1 MPPFAALPRTA
12 VHAWCPLALTPS
24 SEPLLVTG
32 TVSGALDDSF
42 STDSQLELWK
52 PFSSATTPSEA
63 TPIASVPLN
72 ARFNRLAWGTHSHA
86 GHTPLGVVAAGLDDG
101 GVSLWDPAKL
111 ANGATQHDNNNND
124 SLIARLESPHR
135 GPVRG
140 LDFSPAQSNLLAT
153 GATNGEIYIW
163 DLTSPAKPFSPGTRS
178 RSLDSITSLAWNPS
192 VVHILASS
200 SNTGHTVVWDLKSKR
215 EITALSFASGGATG
229 LGAAGFGG
237 AQGGAGGGLGAAG
250 FGGLGGG
257 AAGAGASGIGGLGG
271 HSAVKWHPDNPTK
284 LVTASEDDHA
294 PNLLVWD
301 LRNWKQPE
309 KVLRGHDKGILSVN
323 FCPSDSDLLLS
334 SGKDGRTLAWSLTS
348 GDIVAEVTPSSNWAF
363 ESHFI
368 PTNPSLIS
376 AAALDGEL
384 YLHSLQSTNAPAQD
398 DAAANSTTTT
408 EQNAALTGAGDFFEQ
423 AISANAKNY
432 PTKSLTVAPKWL
444 RRPASV
450 AFGFGGRLV
459 RVSSA
464 LGPKIEIER
473 VVTVP
478 GVVER
483 AEKLERAATGQE
495 EGGLAKFCDDRA
507 AGTGAD
513 WEDHDAQDLSDS
525 EKESWQLLKTLFHA
539 SAGGAPGSGGPAAR
553 ERLVEMLGGFDRE
566 ELKARVEELVKDLKA
581 KLPPIPGAG
590 NEERAESP
598 ERSIH
603 SPREAINAS
612 QQQGEIENGVSSEP
626 SLFGEQGNVDASSS
640 MNGFLDSSGAAN
652 GGGDDFFASLGN
664 QQSNPTRLSAL
675 PDRLTQQQQGGQE
688 ASSSIAATIG
698 SGPSSL
704 KSLNVKAAT
713 FKLFQDNASEADRL
727 VTQSLVLG
735 DFASAVELALSTE
748 RYADALL
755 FALQSASPEL
765 VASVQHV
772 YFARTAAERPYL
784 RVLESISATTA
795 GGGGRDLADVI
806 QNADLEQNWREAFV
820 VACTYAASDEDFSS
834 LVEQLGQ
841 RLEYQF
847 ELVRGRAGPAA
858 ADQWRKNAVLC
869 YLAAGKLEKVV
880 GVWVQQMHE
889 DEQAR
894 LGGGADQT
902 AAFHRGA
909 DKEASSATAR
919 FEAHS
924 RALQAFIEKVQVFQH
939 AVGYVDVELA
949 NPTQSAVVAE
959 SGARIYKLAS
969 LYDRYIEYAELL
981 ANQGKV
987 DLALKYVAKT
997 PADYDGTNSAVSA
1010 NAMKRERLLRASSAQ
1025 PTSRVATTAP
1035 YGSGAAASGASR
1047 YAQNGNPYG
1056 LASAGVQQS
1065 QQTPYSNPLAN
1076 STMSAYP
1083 NPYVA
1088 APAPAVPAVGNA
1100 YNPYAPAPAAAASSS
1115 APVPASP
1122 ARNLYAPAQPL
1133 TNPHDDPYAPAPSA
1147 LGSSVPPAASQQPA
1161 VASNPYAAPSMNAGL
1176 AYASAPTASH
1186 DPYGPPST
1194 ASNPGIGLPAPPP
1207 MRTESPN
1214 YAGRN
1219 APAGANVP
1227 PPPRAKPA
1235 GGWND
1240 VPTLPAPR
1248 RNTPAPS
1255 AATPGASPASSAVK
1269 PAAITSPF
1277 PNSSP
1282 IGTPSLGPGQV
1293 PPPPPSRGANR
1304 TPAPVPPPPMA
1315 GHTQQQPRFAPPP
1328 MTGRVL
1334 SPPPVLNS
1342 QYAPAPP
1349 QPLMGSLGPAPQG
1362 SAYGQAPGAA
1372 PGQGAV
1378 VPPPPM
1384 ASQARSGPVYA
1395 APPPPRT
1402 GTPSAPPPP
1411 RATQGPPAGGA
1422 AQRTQQAQ
1430 PDPRQ
1435 LPPSAPPQAAPP
1447 NGSATSRPPPPPMSS
1462 APPPPNAAQQQQ
1474 SGLFQPNGASGSPSS
1489 VPPQQQQQQ
1498 QQHPNVPPPPRSQP
1512 TTPQMQTQAFP
1523 PAPPPPMSSR
1533 AGMTAPPPP
1542 PPPSQQTQ
1550 NQAAPSAAKQP
1561 PPPPQ
1566 QPAPQ
1571 PPRAKYPPGDR
1582 SHIPATSRP
1591 IFDTLSAELT
1601 KLRQTTPPQQVKI
1614 VNDTEK
1620 RLNILFD
1627 MLNCETLS
1635 EASTKRLLELCQ
1647 AVQSRNQPAALDL
1660 HLQLITS
1667 GATDV
1672 TPFQA
1677 AVKLLVQRMMIPAP
1691 PQQ

>member
-12 VHAWCPLALTPS
+12 VHAWCPAQLQLQLHRAAA
-24 SEPLLVTG
+24 EPYLVTG

-42 STDSQLELWK
+42 STDSQLELWQ
-52 PFSSATTPSEA
+52 PFAATDAPLA
-63 TPIASVPLN
+63 AVQLN
-72 ARFNRLAWGTHSHA
+72 ARFNRLAWGTHSHN
-86 GHTPLGVVAAGLDDG
+86 GHTPLGVIAAGLEDG

-111 ANGATQHDNNNND
+111 VHSSNTHDGRDGAAAAAAAQD

-229 LGAAGFGG
+229 LGAGGFGIG
-237 AQGGAGGGLGAAG
+237 PGGGGGGLGAAG

-257 AAGAGASGIGGLGG
+257 PGGAGGGAGAAGIGGLGG

-309 KVLRGHDKGILSVN
+309 KILRGHDKGILSVN
-323 FCPSDSDLLLS
+323 FCPADSDLLLS

-348 GDIVAEVTPSSNWAF
+348 GEIVAEVTPSSNWAF
-363 ESHFI
+363 ESHFV

-384 YLHSLQSTNAPAQD
+384 YLHSLQSANAPAHD
-398 DAAANSTTTT
+398 DTAANAAS
-408 EQNAALTGAGDFFEQ
+408 EQSQAPAGANDFFEQ

-432 PTKSLTVAPKWL
+432 PTKSLTVEPKWL

-464 LGPKIEIER
+464 LGPKVQIDR

-483 AEKLERAATGQE
+483 AEKLEKAATGQE

-507 AGTGAD
+507 GAGE
-513 WEDHDAQDLSDS
+513 WEEQDDLSPT
-525 EKESWQLLKTLFHA
+525 EKESWLLLKTLFRA
-539 SAGGAPGSGGPAAR
+539 AAGGPPGSGGPAAR

-566 ELKARVEELVKDLKA
+566 ELKVRVDDLVKELQA
-581 KLPPIPGAG
+581 KLPSLPGADG
-590 NEERAESP
+590 GVE
-598 ERSIH
+598 
-603 SPREAINAS
+603 REASPAVS
-612 QQQGEIENGVSSEP
+612 MTSPGETTTTVELQQQQQQPDKGDASEA
-626 SLFGEQGNVDASSS
+626 SLFGGDAGNSAASGL
-640 MNGFLDSSGAAN
+640 NGFPDTGAN
-652 GGGDDFFASLGN
+652 GGGGDDFFASLG
-664 QQSNPTRLSAL
+664 QQQTQNRPSAL
-675 PDRLTQQQQGGQE
+675 PDRLLQQQQQQQGGQD
-688 ASSSIAATIG
+688 ASSSIAATLG

-704 KSLNVKAAT
+704 KSLNLKPST

-765 VASVQHV
+765 VSSVQHT
-772 YFARTAAERPYL
+772 YFARATADRPYL
-784 RVLESISATTA
+784 RVLESISATTV

-820 VACTYAASDEDFSS
+820 VACTYAASDDDFSS

-858 ADQWRKNAVLC
+858 ADEWRKNAVLC

-880 GVWVQQMHE
+880 GVWVQQMKE

-894 LGGGADQT
+894 LASDQAAAANHGGSNN
-902 AAFHRGA
+902 
-909 DKEASSATAR
+909 EATSATAR

-949 NPTQSAVVAE
+949 NPTESAVVAE
-959 SGARIYKLAS
+959 TGARIYKLAS

-987 DLALKYVAKT
+987 NLALQYVAKT

-1025 PTSRVATTAP
+1025 AQTGRAP
-1035 YGSGAAASGASR
+1035 AGHYGSVGAAGGAGR
-1047 YAQNGNPYG
+1047 YAQNTNPYG
-1056 LASAGVQQS
+1056 LGNAAPVPQAQGA
-1065 QQTPYSNPLAN
+1065 YSNPLA
-1076 STMSAYP
+1076 SSARSAYAS
-1083 NPYVA
+1083 PYSA
-1088 APAPAVPAVGNA
+1088 APAPAAAPATA
-1100 YNPYAPAPAAAASSS
+1100 YNPYAPAPAVAAAPSLQ
-1115 APVPASP
+1115 P
-1122 ARNLYAPAQPL
+1122 ARNPYAPAQPL

-1147 LGSSVPPAASQQPA
+1147 SGSSALPAAAQPPAT
-1161 VASNPYAAPSMNAGL
+1161 AAPGSGSYAPPTMNAGV
-1176 AYASAPTASH
+1176 AYAQTTSH
-1186 DPYGPPST
+1186 DPYGPST
-1194 ASNPGIGLPAPPP
+1194 ASNPGVGLPAPPP

-1219 APAGANVP
+1219 AAAGANVP

-1255 AATPGASPASSAVK
+1255 ITPSGTPAK
-1269 PAAITSPF
+1269 PSAITSPF

-1282 IGTPSLGPGQV
+1282 VGTPPLGPGQV

-1304 TPAPVPPPPMA
+1304 TPAPVPPPPMT
-1315 GHTQQQPRFAPPP
+1315 GHVQQPPRFAPPP
-1328 MTGRVL
+1328 PTTGRVL
-1334 SPPPVLNS
+1334 SPPPANSS

-1349 QPLMGSLGPAPQG
+1349 ANSSQYAPTPPQPFPASLGPHQG
-1362 SAYGQAPGAA
+1362 PSPGQNADAA
-1372 PGQGAV
+1372 GPGQGGV
-1378 VPPPPM
+1378 VAPPPPM
-1384 ASQARSGPVYA
+1384 ASQRSGPVYA

-1411 RATQGPPAGGA
+1411 RANPAA
-1422 AQRTQQAQ
+1422 AA
-1430 PDPRQ
+1430 
-1435 LPPSAPPQAAPP
+1435 APPQPSHVDHRGPQPPAPPSFPAP
-1447 NGSATSRPPPPPMSS
+1447 NGSVASRPPPPPMAS
-1462 APPPPNAAQQQQ
+1462 APFAKPPPAP
-1474 SGLFQPNGASGSPSS
+1474 SGHLPNGAAAPSP
-1489 VPPQQQQQQ
+1489 PMAPQQP
-1498 QQHPNVPPPPRSQP
+1498 HPPPPPRSHP
-1512 TTPQMQTQAFP
+1512 TTPQTQSQAFP
-1523 PAPPPPMSSR
+1523 PVPPPPMSAR
-1533 AGMTAPPPP
+1533 AGPPHQAPPQPHSQALNPGLNQPP
-1542 PPPSQQTQ
+1542 ALSQQQ
-1550 NQAAPSAAKQP
+1550 QL
-1561 PPPPQ
+1561 PPQ
-1566 QPAPQ
+1566 S
-1571 PPRAKYPPGDR
+1571 PRAKYPPGDR
-1582 SHIPATSRP
+1582 SHIPAANRP
-1591 IFDTLSAELT
+1591 IFDTLSAELS

-1635 EASTKRLLELCQ
+1635 EASTKRLSELCQ
-1647 AVQSRNQPAALDL
+1647 AIQARNQSAALDL